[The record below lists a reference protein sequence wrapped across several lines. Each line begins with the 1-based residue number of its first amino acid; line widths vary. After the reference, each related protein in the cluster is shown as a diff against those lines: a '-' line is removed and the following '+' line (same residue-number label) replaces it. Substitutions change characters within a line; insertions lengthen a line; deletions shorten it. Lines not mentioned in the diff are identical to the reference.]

1 MKQKVLFLDTNILL
15 DFYRSRTEAG
25 LSLLQHIDS
34 IKDRVII
41 TYQVEMEFKKHW
53 QSAILESFN
62 ALKPPAH
69 IPRPGLFS
77 DAATVRALKG
87 DIEKAEKRVK
97 KLRTRLRNAFLKPT
111 THDPVYKVVQRLF
124 LKRDELSLSRDLKAR
139 FSIRRLAFKRFILG
153 YPPRKQGD
161 TSIGDSINWEWIVH
175 CAQQTPAEVVI
186 VSRDSD
192 FGVTLENES
201 FLNDWLVQEFKARTS
216 IKRQIRLY
224 SRLSEA
230 LKLFEL
236 PVTPEEEKE
245 EAEIAQP
252 ETRKTPSEEALE
264 FIRKLRQQLEAENDD
279 SLKLTNKNATKD
291 LL

>member
-1 MKQKVLFLDTNILL
+1 MPDRFLFLDTNILL

-34 IKDRVII
+34 IRHQII
-41 TYQVEMEFKKHW
+41 TTYQVEMEFKKHR

-62 ALKPPAH
+62 ALKPPSH

-87 DIEKAEKRVK
+87 DIEKAERRVK
-97 KLRTRLRNAFLKPT
+97 KLRTRLRSAFLKPT
-111 THDPVYKVVQRLF
+111 THDPVYKVVQRLC
-124 LKRDELSLSRDLKAR
+124 LKNDDLSLTRQMKIR
-139 FSIRRLAFKRFILG
+139 FAIRRLAFKRFILG

-161 TSIGDSINWEWIVH
+161 TSIGDAMNWEWIIH
-175 CAQQTPAEVVI
+175 CAQKSACEIII

-192 FGVTLENES
+192 FGVQLENES
-201 FLNDWLVQEFKARTS
+201 FLNDWLAQEFRSRTS
-216 IKRQIRLY
+216 KKRRVLLY

-230 LKLFEL
+230 LKLFQL

-245 EAEIAQP
+245 EAEIAKP
-252 ETRKTPSEEALE
+252 PDRLLSGEEARE
-264 FIRKLRQQLEAENDD
+264 FFRELRRQLESAPEP
-279 SLKLTNKNATKD
+279 SPISGTLPKTT
-291 LL
+291 